1 MGRGH
6 LVLEQAIDAIIV
18 GHQYRRDLGDL
29 TELCESIDRVGL
41 LAPPVLTTENVLIS
55 GNRRLA
61 AMRQLGKRT
70 VPVWI
75 ATGVSDKLSTV
86 LAIQD
91 ENTLHKDLTPLEQ
104 AELYSEL
111 KQLLAEENA
120 RRQTMTRFGSRTAT
134 PENTGDGTP
143 GHGGWDSQPPQGG
156 GKSRIQAATAV
167 TGRDSSQ
174 QLEQVLE
181 LERIAASDREDDLV
195 RQHAA
200 EALVE
205 INQDGKVNS
214 RYLQVKRD
222 QTLTTLGRLA
232 EDPAVPDAVRHAA
245 AAALVTVQTIQQP
258 RQAVAEATRALN
270 RIGVLRKDTAAR
282 VAPVGWSDVDPELRQ
297 KHECRKLADLLRREH
312 GWWTSCDAAVIG
324 QYATDEQWDL
334 ITGYVTNATA
344 FVEEA
349 RQVRGGGTAT

>member
-41 LAPPVLTTENVLIS
+41 LAPPVLTPENVLIS

-75 ATGVSDKLSTV
+75 AAGVSDKLTTV

-120 RRQTMTRFGSRTAT
+120 RRQATTRFGSAAVT
-134 PENTGDGTP
+134 PERTSDGTA

-174 QLEQVLE
+174 QLEHVLE
-181 LERIAASDREDDLV
+181 LERIAASEREDDLV

-214 RYLQVKRD
+214 RYLQVKLD

-232 EDPAVPDAVRHAA
+232 EDPAIPDAVRHAA
-245 AAALVTVQTIQQP
+245 AAELVTVQTIQQP

-270 RIGVLRKDTAAR
+270 RIGVLQKDTAAR
-282 VAPVGWSDVDPELRQ
+282 LAPVGWSDVDPELRQ
-297 KHECRKLADLLRREH
+297 KHECHKLADLLRREH
-312 GWWTSCDAAVIG
+312 GWWTTYDAAVIG
-324 QYATDEQWDL
+324 QYTTDEQWDL
-334 ITGYVTNATA
+334 ITSYVTNATA

-349 RQVRGGGTAT
+349 QQVRGGGTAT